1 MDYLVVVLLT
11 ILVSFAILKI
21 VTKNEQ
27 NFLKQ
32 IVYRQSDIHNIT
44 KNLYKNKNV
53 VKKKET
59 QLTKRMDDEAV
70 KVVLTDDKAY
80 WVADNTFY
88 DADLVDDRPDMS
100 TAKPIDTSSLSKED
114 IDKMLFILDNL
125 DRGNKD
131 ERGSTGNE

>member
-1 MDYLVVVLLT
+1 MDYVIAIVLT
-11 ILVSFAILKI
+11 IVASFVILKI

-27 NFLKQ
+27 SFLKK
-32 IVYRQSDIHNIT
+32 VLYRQSDIHSIT
-44 KNLYKNKNV
+44 KHLYKNTKPIQ
-53 VKKKET
+53 KKET
-59 QLTKRMDDEAV
+59 QLTKRMDSDAV

-80 WVADNTFY
+80 WVADNVFY

-100 TAKPIDTSSLSKED
+100 TAKPIDTNNLSKED

-131 ERGSTGNE
+131 ERGSTGN